1 MSLYADWKNL
11 CENHANNDEEIKF
24 WQNYLESEAGI
35 YNEILNNKT
44 DVVEGVVSEL
54 AAKYGVSNEIF
65 MGFMDG
71 INESIEE
78 SLDLE
83 AIEADTQV
91 SIKIDWEKLYYN
103 MLAAEAH
110 WLYELE
116 GWNGILSPETRKTIT
131 KDYNRSRIVVKENK
145 IGRNDPCPCGS
156 GKKYKKCCGKNK

>member
-1 MSLYADWKNL
+1 MLFRS
-11 CENHANNDEEIKF
+11 
-24 WQNYLESEAGI
+24 
-35 YNEILNNKT
+35 LNNKI

-156 GKKYKKCCGKNK
+156 GKKYKNCCGK